1 MESPSPLSGWVILE
15 QAILTL
21 QPGSSIC
28 PMGPVVL
35 TEKPERE
42 ACWWGE
48 TCLHVCLLAVL
59 LLLPQIP
66 SQTLLSPCPP
76 LGRVGESGLSLS
88 PKDFFLSLVANLWLT
103 QA

>member
-35 TEKPERE
+35 PEKPE

-48 TCLHVCLLAVL
+48 PCLHVRYLAVPAVASPQPFPDPP
-59 LLLPQIP
+59 LPP
-66 SQTLLSPCPP
+66 ALPLGGLGKVDCLLSP
-76 LGRVGESGLSLS
+76 VV
-88 PKDFFLSLVANLWLT
+88 FWLSLVANPGLD
-103 QA
+103 